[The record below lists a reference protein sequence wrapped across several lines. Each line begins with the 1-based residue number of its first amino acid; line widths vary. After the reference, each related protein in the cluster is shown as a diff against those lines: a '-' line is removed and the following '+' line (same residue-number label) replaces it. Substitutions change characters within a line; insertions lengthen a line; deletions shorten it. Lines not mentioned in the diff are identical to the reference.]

1 MSGWMSKGLMGAAA
15 MASLAGAWEF
25 DKAYALPELPVL
37 SQPGGTDTPFY
48 FSTEKTGSPKS
59 YARSTTPVRLSG
71 FGCLVRDPIDAT
83 GSTFW
88 MLDDRGLS
96 SAYQTSSLEARVFAL
111 PGYHQKL
118 VKLTLDGGTSRVLEI
133 DSIASLESAS
143 VFTTGLPTSKLVT
156 GEIALKGNLAAAAVD
171 ETAKLAAVP
180 NGYDFEALR
189 ILPSGN
195 FLAADEL
202 GPFFV
207 EIDKASKRIVK
218 EWYPGNGLPK
228 VFAKRRD
235 NRGFEAM
242 AVTASGKVV
251 AALQSPADNSSSA
264 NTKDSR
270 MLRVLWL
277 DPATGTSR
285 EYVYLVD
292 LKGASRRLAS
302 DTKIG
307 DMVALS
313 ETRFLAIEHGQDGL
327 GKYWIDLVEFDI
339 SGATDIHDPEDHGKG
354 LTFWKSD
361 VSRLLTPE
369 EIGMDTATSVWS
381 AVGIAPVT
389 KSVRMGDL
397 LSRGGAWTSQKP
409 EGMELLGDTAV
420 VLLNDNDYGAQ
431 DKNSDGI
438 PHILPD
444 AERTESLVYVKLPP
458 ATGIRSRKAA
468 LAEGGIRAIRVGGIL
483 QVRLDGGENASL
495 RLRDKQGRILARG
508 ESRGGAGE
516 VALEGVPSGTHLLE
530 AVGSSSRA
538 SILVQVVR

>member
-1 MSGWMSKGLMGAAA
+1 MVAAA
-15 MASLAGAWEF
+15 MASAVGAWEF

-37 SQPGGTDTPFY
+37 AQSGGSETPFY
-48 FSTEKTGSPKS
+48 FATEKTGSPKS
-59 YARSTTPVRLSG
+59 YARLATPVRLSG
-71 FGCLVRDPIDAT
+71 FGGLVRDPGDAT

-96 SAYQTSSLEARVFAL
+96 SAYETSALKARVFAL
-111 PGYHQKL
+111 PNYHQKL
-118 VKLTLDGGTSRVLEI
+118 VKMRLEGGTLKVLEI
-133 DSIASLESAS
+133 DSIASLESAT
-143 VFTTGLPTSKLVT
+143 VFTTGLPTSKQDN
-156 GEIALKGNLAAAAVD
+156 GEVALKGNLVAASVD
-171 ETAKLAAVP
+171 EIAVLSAVP

-207 EIDKASKRIVK
+207 EIDKVSKRIVK

-242 AVTASGKVV
+242 AVTPSGKVV
-251 AALQSPADNSSSA
+251 AMLQSPADNSSST

-270 MLRVLWL
+270 MVRVLWF
-277 DPATGTSR
+277 DPVAGTNR

-292 LKGASRRLAS
+292 LKGNSKRLGS
-302 DTKIG
+302 ETKIG

-313 ETRFLAIEHGQDGL
+313 ETRFLAIEHGEDGQ
-327 GKYWIDLVEFDI
+327 GKYWVDLVEFDI
-339 SGATDIHDPEDHGKG
+339 ASATDIHDPQDHGKG
-354 LTFWKSD
+354 LTFWKAD
-361 VSRLLTPE
+361 VSKLLTPE

-381 AVGIAPVT
+381 AVGIVPVT

-397 LSRGGAWTSQKP
+397 LSDGGAWTSRKP
-409 EGMELLGDTAV
+409 EGLELLGDTAV
-420 VLLNDNDYGAQ
+420 ALLNDNDYGAQ

-444 AERTESLVYVKLPP
+444 AERVESIVYLKLPQ
-458 ATGIRSRKAA
+458 ATGIRSRKSVAS
-468 LAEGGIRAIRVGGIL
+468 EGTIRMIRIGGDL
-483 QVRLDGGENASL
+483 QVRWENGENASL

-508 ESRGGAGE
+508 ESRGGTGT
-516 VALEGVPSGTHLLE
+516 VALDGVPSGTHLLE
-530 AVGSSSRA
+530 VVGSSSRV
-538 SILVQVVR
+538 STLVQVVR